1 MESVETKK
9 EKQEGKAEA
18 RRLQALK
25 ENDMESYMKLVQETK
40 NSRLKHLLDQ
50 TDDYISTI
58 NRMVQAQR
66 MEAETMPEGAEEEKG
81 ETVRALHYYLLCMLN
96 G

>member
-1 MESVETKK
+1 M
-9 EKQEGKAEA
+9 
-18 RRLQALK
+18 
-25 ENDMESYMKLVQETK
+25 
-40 NSRLKHLLDQ
+40 KHLLDQ

-81 ETVRALHYYLLCMLN
+81 ETVRALHYYLLCYAEWMSIQILSEYFALLN
-96 G
+96 SSIKSDSDVLCFVMT